1 MGNGF
6 PIGCILIHPDIKA
19 KYWMLGTTFGGNHL
33 ACSASL
39 AVLDVL
45 KKDRLQEKTKTL
57 ERYFRDQAAE
67 IPEVKNVKGSGL
79 MLGLEFDFEIGSLR
93 KSLIYDH
100 HIFTG

>member
-1 MGNGF
+1 M
-6 PIGCILIHPDIKA
+6 
-19 KYWMLGTTFGGNHL
+19 
-33 ACSASL
+33 
-39 AVLDVL
+39 L

-93 KSLIYDH
+93 K
-100 HIFTG
+100 